1 MCKLWNKKSEFD
13 VKVGKTV
20 TVKNVTVSVFNS
32 SVCFNS
38 CLETEVKVCSTEH
51 RVVYVAK

>member
-1 MCKLWNKKSEFD
+1 MHTGNGEIMCKLRNEKSEFD

-32 SVCFNS
+32 SVCLNS
-38 CLETEVKVCSTEH
+38 CLETEVKVC
-51 RVVYVAK
+51 K